1 MIVGLGNIGAEYHR
15 TRHNIGFEVLDH
27 LAERS
32 AVRFET
38 VKLGDLAQMKH
49 RGRQLFLLKPST
61 YMNRSGRA
69 LKYWMDKEKLP
80 LSNVLVVVD
89 DIHLDLGVLRLRGK
103 GSDGG
108 HNGLKDIQEQ
118 LGTSQYVRLRFGIGK
133 DFFPGQQVDYVL
145 GRWSE
150 EEWAALEGP
159 IAKAADACLNFVSVG
174 LNRAMNNL

>member
-69 LKYWMDKEKLP
+69 LKYWMDKEKLL

-89 DIHLDLGVLRLRGK
+89 DLHLDLGVLRLRGK

-150 EEWAALEGP
+150 EEWAALEEP
-159 IAKAADACLNFVSVG
+159 IAKAADACLSFVSVG